1 MSESH
6 ATLIADEIARLR
18 AERSAPTRREADLEQ
33 ALRCAVREMREI
45 YEENSWALRDLDG
58 YRDWCALV
66 GIDPATG
73 KPVKGGA

>member
-1 MSESH
+1 MTDSH
-6 ATLIADEIARLR
+6 ATLIAEIARLR
-18 AERSAPTRREADLEQ
+18 AERSAPTQREADLEQ
-33 ALRCAVREMREI
+33 ALRWVVREMREI